1 MSDSV
6 RPHRVQPTRLPH
18 PWESLGKNT
27 VGCHFLLQCRRVKSE
42 SEVTQ
47 SCPTLRDPMDCSL
60 LGSSVHRIFQA
71 RVLEW
76 GAIALTISTT
86 NILKHNQTL
95 SMCDYM
101 PVSKIITLGFLII
114 DNFTPLVNDKII
126 AQKQTIFFANS
137 NVM

>member
-1 MSDSV
+1 M
-6 RPHRVQPTRLPH
+6 
-18 PWESLGKNT
+18 K
-27 VGCHFLLQCRRVKSE
+27 VKSE

-47 SCPTLRDPMDCSL
+47 SCPTLSDPMDCSL
-60 LGSSVHRIFQA
+60 PGSAIHGIFQA

-76 GAIALTISTT
+76 AAIALTISTT

-101 PVSKIITLGFLII
+101 PVSKIITLGFLI
-114 DNFTPLVNDKII
+114 DNFMPLVNDKII
-126 AQKQTIFFANS
+126 AQKQAIFFSNS